1 MILFNLPNNS
11 QRNKLTFTE
20 HLPLTAS
27 VLDSVCTYDPESPQQ
42 PFPTGLII
50 SILQI
55 WKKLK

>member
-27 VLDSVCTYDPESPQQ
+27 VLDSVYTYDPESPQQ
-42 PFPTGLII
+42 PFPTG
-50 SILQI
+50 
-55 WKKLK
+55 

>member
-20 HLPLTAS
+20 YLCLTAS

-42 PFPTGLII
+42 PFPAGLII
-50 SILQI
+50 SVLKI